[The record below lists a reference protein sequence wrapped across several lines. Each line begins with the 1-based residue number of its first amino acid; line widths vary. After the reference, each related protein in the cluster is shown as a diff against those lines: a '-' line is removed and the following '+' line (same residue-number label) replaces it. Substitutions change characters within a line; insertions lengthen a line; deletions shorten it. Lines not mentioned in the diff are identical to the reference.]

1 MLLVS
6 AAEVSF
12 LFMSFLSRL
21 RAAAKAAG
29 LHFLGSL
36 LVAVLG
42 AALVFLAWY
51 PHPYG
56 LLSGGLTLF
65 LILVGVDVV
74 CGPLLTLVLFN
85 PGKPRRELITDMALV
100 VLIQLAAL
108 AYGLHTAYEVRPL
121 FLVHEVDRFRV
132 ITGGDYGDAD
142 VREIIIGLDAS
153 LRPHLFK
160 GPVTV
165 GIRDPKDAKERQ
177 DVMLESLFGGRDYSQ
192 RPEFYIPYDTAYQTK
207 ALARA
212 KSLKAFLGHFPGA
225 AADAANL
232 LKKRGVQAE
241 DALFLPVLHKQ
252 DWVAVLDKSAHI
264 LGFLPG
270 DGFAVP

>member
-1 MLLVS
+1 
-6 AAEVSF
+6 
-12 LFMSFLSRL
+12 MSLSLRL
-21 RAAAKAAG
+21 RSSGKAAG
-29 LHFLGSL
+29 LHFLGSV
-36 LVAVLG
+36 LVAALA
-42 AALVFLAWY
+42 AALVFLVWY

-56 LLSGGLTLF
+56 LLSGGLHLF
-65 LILVGVDVV
+65 LILVSVDVV

-85 PGKPRRELITDMALV
+85 PKKPRRELVTDMGLV

-108 AYGLHTAYEVRPL
+108 GYGLHTVYQARPL

-132 ITGGDYGDAD
+132 ITLPDYGDVD
-142 VREIIIGLDAS
+142 VSEAIARLDAP
-153 LRPHLFK
+153 LRPHPFK

-177 DVMLESLFGGRDYSQ
+177 DVMLESTLGGRDYAQ
-192 RPEFYIPYDTAYQTK
+192 RPEFYIPYDAAYQAK

-212 KSLKAFLGHFPGA
+212 KPLPRFIEQYPGTTGE
-225 AADAANL
+225 AADL
-232 LKKRGVQAE
+232 LRKRGVPVG

-252 DWVAVLDKSAHI
+252 EWVAVLDESARI